1 MIRDDVFIFDNVVH
15 MHDHSD
21 ENQARMF
28 GVDIGAKKREFGL
41 SEKSA

>member
-15 MHDHSD
+15 MYDYSD
-21 ENQARMF
+21 ESQARMS

-41 SEKSA
+41 FEKPA

>member
-15 MHDHSD
+15 MCDYSG